1 MPGSSAAAWGYADMA
16 IFEVESW
23 HPREGKADEHDK
35 AMKTF
40 LEWVKAHRSLFTE
53 WKSLRYFVKE
63 IAGQNSDRHF
73 IMWEYEDLAAFEAYK
88 KRRKDYPGPFAEY
101 KKHDPHHMDVFDHTT
116 MEVEIWY
123 DLERPLWL
131 V

>member
-1 MPGSSAAAWGYADMA
+1 MA

-23 HPREGKADEHDK
+23 HVREGKADAHDK
-35 AMKTF
+35 AMKAF
-40 LEWVKAHRSLFTE
+40 LEWVKDHRSLFTE
-53 WKSLRYFVKE
+53 WKSLRYMVKE

-73 IMWEYEDLAAFEAYK
+73 IMWEYESLATFEAYK

-101 KKHDPHHMDVFDHTT
+101 KKFDPYYMDVFDHTS

>member
-1 MPGSSAAAWGYADMA
+1 MPGNSAAAWECADMA

-35 AMKTF
+35 AMKAF

-73 IMWEYEDLAAFEAYK
+73 IMWEYENLAAFEAYK

-101 KKHDPHHMDVFDHTT
+101 KKRDPYHMEVFDHTT

>member
-1 MPGSSAAAWGYADMA
+1 MIRTKTWLIALATAALMTGSAHAQLKVGITMSASGPGAALGQPQSKTVA
-16 IFEVESW
+16 IL
-23 HPREGKADEHDK
+23 P
-35 AMKTF
+35 
-40 LEWVKAHRSLFTE
+40 
-53 WKSLRYFVKE
+53 KE

-73 IMWEYEDLAAFEAYK
+73 IMWEYDSLAAFEAYK

-101 KKHDPHHMDVFDHTT
+101 KKHDPYHMDVFDHAS

-131 V
+131 L